1 MLGTKY
7 FADLLELYNGNTNL
21 ALTAYNAGIGNVA
34 TWIETGIIKKD
45 GSDIENIPFKET
57 RGYVRKIVRNYRIYK
72 TMY

>member
-7 FADLLELYNGNTNL
+7 FSDLLELYEGNTVL

-34 TWIETGIIKKD
+34 SWIETGVIKKD

-57 RGYVRKIVRNYRIYK
+57 NRYVRKILRNYSIYQSI
-72 TMY
+72 Y